1 MNGQW
6 ISTRDY
12 ATSPKMF
19 AIGWVILAATAALT
33 VGQAGV
39 ALAVAPA
46 AARVPPVTTD
56 TGEVGKILRFWY
68 GRGSAAGNSGDYY
81 DNRDRGHSML
91 RMSKFPQLQIIQ
103 YTDQERQRRR
113 DWGLQVRTLS
123 RDVTFGNSS
132 TASRPTAFGS
142 NSRQAMYSRAAAIL
156 LYRQY
161 LSNHLYIYPEH
172 RDHDPGRNGRGGYGD
187 LFPANFPYLIT
198 SQGSSGSDQRFM
210 EAVAFTLAAFKP
222 ETKKRLISTGLLMP
236 TVQMIL
242 RSCMRGAD
250 GRGDYLTG
258 RAHPSVFNGKDI
270 DAMAIVRMA
279 HAMDPNEIPPM
290 IQLNVVE
297 DIHSESGRDWFDP
310 GKTEILF
317 DTPCAI
323 ARIGR
328 SVKKVRRMVVTA
340 EASSDSSGRPLT
352 YHWSLLR
359 GDPNEVQIKPL
370 NEKGSLVELRIAF
383 TPSRPVWPGADIQSP
398 RVDIGAFVNN
408 GRYYSAPGFVTMYF
422 LPNEARTYDKSGS
435 IAEVDYSFGDSTIG
449 YPTSDPRA
457 ASYDIAD
464 WKPLLDALTDDGDD
478 LPARLLRRHLT
489 KNKLNEL
496 AIAAREFERALAREA
511 GPRNTREKAFAARD
525 AAKQGRDQAIKDL
538 AAAKKAGDKDKITGA
553 DKALKERLAA
563 YKLAYDDATKAERA
577 WRASMKAGAAVLT
590 RPRPRLGGIPLA
602 GRRRAGSI
610 PAGRTAMDCIEQ
622 ALNAIKNAPTLYTAN
637 AARITA
643 MLKAAPP
650 ADTRAVTAAR
660 DKLVAGGV
668 LAGDDSI
675 GWRLT
680 PLLDGDGPP
689 EKRLSVSQRNRLE
702 WFNIELMSRLL
713 YPGAIGLKFS
723 RNYVHKMLTSPDKT
737 WRDVYHYDKSGKLAG
752 WTRYDGDK
760 TTNFTPE
767 GKPAR

>member
-1 MNGQW
+1 MKEPS
-6 ISTRDY
+6 ISTRGY
-12 ATSPKMF
+12 PVSPG
-19 AIGWVILAATAALT
+19 AIAMGWAIVITTAALT
-33 VGQAGV
+33 AGRADV
-39 ALAVAPA
+39 TLAAAPA
-46 AARVPPVTTD
+46 TAKVAPVTTD
-56 TGEVGKILRFWY
+56 PGEVGKILRLWY
-68 GRGSAAGNSGDYY
+68 GKGSAAGNVGDYY

-91 RMSKFPQLQIIQ
+91 RMSKFPQLQSVQ
-103 YTDQERQRRR
+103 YTDQERQLRR

-210 EAVAFTLAAFKP
+210 EAVAFTLAAFRP

-236 TVQMIL
+236 TIQMIL

-270 DAMAIVRMA
+270 DAMAMVRMA

-340 EASSDSSGRPLT
+340 EASSDPSARPLT
-352 YHWSLLR
+352 YHWAVLR
-359 GDPNEVQIKPL
+359 GDPNAVRIKPL
-370 NEKGSLVELRIAF
+370 NKAGSRVELSIPF
-383 TPSRPVWPGADIQSP
+383 TPSRPVWPGADIESP

-422 LPNEARTYDKSGS
+422 LPNEARTYDKLGR
-435 IAEVDYSFGDSTIG
+435 IAEVDYNFGDSTIG

-464 WKPLLDALTDDGDD
+464 WKPLLDPLTDDGDD
-478 LPARLLRRHLT
+478 LPARLLRGHLT
-489 KNKLNEL
+489 RNKLNEL
-496 AIAAREFERALAREA
+496 AVAAREFDRALADEA
-511 GPRNTREKAFAARD
+511 GPRNAREKALAARD
-525 AAKQGRDQAIKDL
+525 AAKQASDQAGKDL
-538 AAAKKAGDKDKITGA
+538 AAAKMAGDKDKMAAA
-553 DKALKERLAA
+553 DKAVKDKQAE
-563 YKLAYDDATKAERA
+563 YKLAYDAATKAERA
-577 WRASMKAGAAVLT
+577 WRASMSVGAAVLT
-590 RPRPRLGGIPLA
+590 KPRPRLGGIPLA
-602 GRRRAGSI
+602 GRRRAGAI
-610 PAGRTAMDCIEQ
+610 QAGRTARDCIEQ
-622 ALNAIKNAPTLYTAN
+622 ALNAIKNDPTLYTTN
-637 AARITA
+637 AAEFAA
-643 MLKAAPP
+643 MLKAAPSVG
-650 ADTRAVTAAR
+650 AKAVTTAR
-660 DKLVAGGV
+660 DKLVASGV
-668 LAGDDSI
+668 LAGDDSA
-675 GWRLT
+675 GWRIT
-680 PLLDGDGPP
+680 PLLDGDDPP
-689 EKRLSVSQRNRLE
+689 EKRLSVSQLNRLE
-702 WFNIELMSRLL
+702 WFNIELMGRLL

-737 WRDVYHYDKSGKLAG
+737 WRDVYHYDKSGKLTG

-760 TTNFTPE
+760 AIDFTPE
-767 GKPAR
+767 GQPSR